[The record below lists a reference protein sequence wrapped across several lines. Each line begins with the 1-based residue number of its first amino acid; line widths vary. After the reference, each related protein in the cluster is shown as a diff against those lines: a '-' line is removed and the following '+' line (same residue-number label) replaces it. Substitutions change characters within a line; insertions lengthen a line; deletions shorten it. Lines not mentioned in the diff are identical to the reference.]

1 MVIVWR
7 LDKLQNEI
15 WLILAMLFI
24 SGDFD
29 ILLKK
34 KRKINGKKVVYLIF
48 LCIFAEP
55 IKQMKNYLKTKGYEC

>member
-1 MVIVWR
+1 
-7 LDKLQNEI
+7 
-15 WLILAMLFI
+15 MLFI